1 VKRTDKVKLLEC
13 AGCGANNHVKLTP
26 HLYYKTT
33 YLVCDTCLASIA
45 EGPFEAHPPGLAKP
59 HYRYYSDK
67 PFVRHTLVM
76 CGKKWLDEV
85 NHHEGFCPELT
96 VYKDGRRIGAF
107 HDRFKAKSGKVKLQ

>member
-1 VKRTDKVKLLEC
+1 MSRVYDVEC
-13 AGCGANNHVKLTP
+13 DGCGANHDVKLTP
-26 HLYYKTT
+26 HLYYKSTF
-33 YLVCDTCLASIA
+33 LVCDTCLASIA

-85 NHHEGFCPELT
+85 NRHEDFSPELT
-96 VYKDGRRIGAF
+96 VYKDGRPMGTF
-107 HDRFKAKSGKVKLQ
+107 HDRFKATITSGKVKLQ